1 LITSD
6 TLRSVLHLRIGTL
19 HGRSASAPAS
29 SDTLKFTDGACV
41 SVYNTQRYLC
51 NLPATTAHRLLR
63 RQLPQPPLG
72 RTSSYAVRLLISPT
86 TSFVER
92 TFKSQANNGNAC
104 QLAETGANNLR
115 QQSEVY

>member
-1 LITSD
+1 MLDLTE
-6 TLRSVLHLRIGTL
+6 GTL
-19 HGRSASAPAS
+19 HRRSASAPAS

-72 RTSSYAVRLLISPT
+72 RTSSYAVRVGI
-86 TSFVER
+86 
-92 TFKSQANNGNAC
+92 
-104 QLAETGANNLR
+104 
-115 QQSEVY
+115 